1 VKHNWLLQ
9 RTASCNTRFL
19 VLNQHAISN
28 IVMNKT
34 SVQEMKNARQ
44 LLWSRKQTFS
54 DKDNFKN
61 KDFDRCKE
69 DGGKA
74 PFIQSTAFI

>member
-1 VKHNWLLQ
+1 
-9 RTASCNTRFL
+9 
-19 VLNQHAISN
+19 
-28 IVMNKT
+28 
-34 SVQEMKNARQ
+34 MKNARQ

-61 KDFDRCKE
+61 NDFDGCNE

-74 PFIQSTAFI
+74 PFI